1 MWPSQP
7 HPFGSGNRFLLTG
20 ENCALGRINEGYGSR
35 FFLINRKGEIVSS
48 GWRLADDFSEGL
60 ALVATRDVDPLYGY
74 IAKDGKYVIQ
84 HQFWSAN
91 SFSEGMASVKTP
103 ANKWGFIDK
112 TGRMVLEAKYD
123 YVLGIDLQYGLGF
136 YSGIASVKIGE
147 RYAYIDRTGR
157 VISYKDLD

>member
-103 ANKWGFIDK
+103 ANKWGFIVK
-112 TGRMVLEAKYD
+112 WGGPQGTAHWPSSGLTRVL
-123 YVLGIDLQYGLGF
+123 F
-136 YSGIASVKIGE
+136 YPLTREHPATPRSP
-147 RYAYIDRTGR
+147 
-157 VISYKDLD
+157 